1 MPGGTALTK
10 KRVLVTGGAGTI
22 GTVTRPRLLERFEL
36 SILDL
41 KEVEGVETHVA
52 DISDLDAI
60 RPAFEGK
67 DAVVHLGGDPRG
79 QAPWESVLSNNIVGV
94 RNVLEASRL
103 AGVARVV
110 FASTN
115 HVVGFHPEKNESYK
129 ALFEGRFGDI
139 RQPMEL
145 LTTEQTRP
153 CCLYGVSKGFGELMG
168 SFYHD
173 RYGMSFIALRI
184 GGVLWE
190 EGWER
195 KWPSGLAML
204 LSHRDAAQLLER
216 SIDAPPSVGFAIVY
230 GLSDNTMKVHE
241 LDSAKQLLGY
251 CPQDDAGTELE
262 PGLDVPAYYE
272 MAHGWLG
279 PGGKRAD

>member
-1 MPGGTALTK
+1 MAK
-10 KRVLVTGGAGTI
+10 KKVLITGGAGTI
-22 GTVTRPRLLERFEL
+22 GTVTRPRLLERFDL
-36 SILDL
+36 SVLDL
-41 KEVEGVETHVA
+41 KEVDGVESHVA

-60 RPAFEGK
+60 QPAFEGK
-67 DAVVHLGGDPRG
+67 EVVVHLGGDPRG
-79 QAPWESVLSNNIVGV
+79 QAPWDSVLQNNIIGL

-103 AGVARVV
+103 AAVSRIV

-115 HVVGFHPEKNESYK
+115 HVVGFHPEKNESYR

-145 LTTEQTRP
+145 MTTEQTRP

-173 RYGMSFIALRI
+173 MYGMSFIALRI

-230 GLSDNTMKVHE
+230 GISDNTMKVHE
-241 LDSAKQLLGY
+241 LDTAKQLLGY
-251 CPQDDAGTELE
+251 EPQDNAGTEINANV
-262 PGLDVPAYYE
+262 DVPSYYNL
-272 MAHGWLG
+272 AHGWLG

>member
-1 MPGGTALTK
+1 MGRL
-10 KRVLVTGGAGTI
+10 
-22 GTVTRPRLLERFEL
+22 TRPRLLERFEL

-52 DISDLDAI
+52 DIADLDAI

-67 DAVVHLGGDPRG
+67 DVVVHLGGDPRG

-103 AGVARVV
+103 AGVGRVV

-241 LDSAKQLLGY
+241 LDSAKRLLGY
-251 CPQDDAGTELE
+251 RPQDDAGTELE

>member
-1 MPGGTALTK
+1 MAK
-10 KRVLVTGGAGTI
+10 KKVLITGGAGTI
-22 GTVTRPRLLERFEL
+22 GTVTRPPLLERFDL
-36 SILDL
+36 SVLDL
-41 KEVEGVETHVA
+41 KEVDGVESHVA

-60 RPAFEGK
+60 KPAFEGK
-67 DAVVHLGGDPRG
+67 EVVVHLGGDPSG
-79 QAPWESVLSNNIVGV
+79 QAPWDSVLQNNIIGL
-94 RNVLEASRL
+94 RNVFEASRL
-103 AGVARVV
+103 AGVSRIV

-145 LTTEQTRP
+145 MTTEQTRP

-173 RYGMSFIALRI
+173 MYGISFIALRI

-216 SIDAPPSVGFAIVY
+216 SIDAPTSVGFAIVY
-230 GLSDNTMKVHE
+230 GISDNTMKVHE
-241 LDSAKQLLGY
+241 LDSAKELLGY
-251 CPQDDAGTELE
+251 EPQDNAGTEINADV
-262 PGLDVPAYYE
+262 DVPYYNL
-272 MAHGWLG
+272 AHGWLG

>member
-1 MPGGTALTK
+1 MARK
-10 KRVLVTGGAGTI
+10 KVLITGGAGTI
-22 GTVTRPRLLERFEL
+22 GTVTRPGLSERFDL

-41 KEVEGVETHVA
+41 KEVEGVESHVGDIA
-52 DISDLDAI
+52 DVEAI

-67 DAVVHLGGDPRG
+67 DVVVHLGGDPRG
-79 QAPWESVLSNNIVGV
+79 QAPWESVLRNNVVGT

-103 AGVARVV
+103 AGVGRVV

-115 HVVGFHPEKNESYK
+115 HVVGFYPEKDESYR
-129 ALFEGRFGDI
+129 AVFDGRFGDV

-145 LTTEQTRP
+145 LTAQQTRP

-173 RYGMSFIALRI
+173 LYGISFIALRI
-184 GGVLWE
+184 GGVLCE

-195 KWPSGLAML
+195 RWPSGLAMF

-216 SIDAPPSVGFAIVY
+216 SIDAPASVGHAVVY
-230 GLSDNTMKVHE
+230 GISDNTMKVHE
-241 LDSAKQLLGY
+241 LDSARRLLGY
-251 CPQDDAGTELE
+251 RPQDDAGVDLA
-262 PGLDVPAYYE
+262 LDTDAPAYYDI
-272 MAHGWLG
+272 AHGWLG
-279 PGGKRAD
+279 PGGKRV